1 MSDIVSQLK
10 KQILEFDEMATNQK
24 SGEVAEIADGV
35 ARIYGLKDA
44 KLGELLQI
52 ITKTEKI
59 PAMALSLEEGVVGAI
74 VLGEFSNISAGDK
87 VEPTGKTANIAC
99 SQKLVGRVIDPL
111 GNPIDNKGNIE
122 IEKFMNIERIAP
134 GVIERESVKEPLQ
147 TGIKAIDAMIPIG
160 RGQRELI
167 IGDRG
172 TGKTAI
178 AIDTVINQRRFAT
191 DKRPI
196 CIYVSIG
203 QKKSKIAK
211 LVATLEEEKAM
222 DYTIVVAATAS
233 DPASLNYI
241 APYCATAIAEFF
253 MEKGKDVL
261 IVYDDLTK
269 QAWAY
274 REISLILRRPPGRE
288 AYPGDVFYLHSRLLE
303 RAAKLS
309 DKNGGGSITALPI
322 IETQAGDISAYI
334 PTNVISI
341 TDGQIYLE
349 PDLFYKG
356 IRPAINIGLSVSRVG
371 GSAQI
376 KAMKKVAGKLKL
388 DLAQFR
394 ELESFAQFGSDLD
407 EKTKMQIERGKRLTE
422 LMKQKQLSPMA
433 TEEEVILIYAAVEGL
448 FDRVGL
454 DKMEDAQ
461 QAVLTAIRTQ
471 AKDILKKISSEG
483 DFDDKDGKEVL
494 EIIKTIL
501 RDFETQKKQEDNKE
515 R

>member
-10 KQILEFDEMATNQK
+10 KQILEFDSNISSGK

-44 KLGELLQI
+44 KLGELLNI
-52 ITKTEKI
+52 KTSNGTI
-59 PAMALSLEEGVVGAI
+59 SAMTLSLEEGVVGAI
-74 VLGEFSNISAGDK
+74 VLGEFEFISAGDK
-87 VEPTGKTANIAC
+87 VESTGKTAQIGC
-99 SQKLVGRVIDPL
+99 SEKMVGRVLDAL
-111 GNPIDNKGNIE
+111 GKAVDGKGDIKTDKLME
-122 IEKFMNIERIAP
+122 IEKIAP
-134 GVIERESVKEPLQ
+134 GVIERESVKKPLQ
-147 TGIKAIDAMIPIG
+147 TGIKAIDAIIPIG

-178 AIDTVINQRRFAT
+178 AADTIINQGRFK
-191 DKRPI
+191 DKPI

-203 QKKSKIAK
+203 QKKSKVAK
-211 LVATLEEEKAM
+211 LVATFEEEKAM

-233 DPASLNYI
+233 DPASLNYL
-241 APYCATAIAEFF
+241 APYSACAIAEYF

-274 REISLILRRPPGRE
+274 RELSLILRRPPGRE

-303 RAAKLS
+303 RSAKLNE
-309 DKNGGGSITALPI
+309 KNGGGSITALPI

-407 EKTKMQIERGKRLTE
+407 ENTKAQIERGRRLTE
-422 LMKQKQLSPMA
+422 LMKQDQLKPMA
-433 TEEEVILIYAAVEGL
+433 TEHEVIIIFAAVEGL
-448 FDRVGL
+448 L
-454 DKMEDAQ
+454 DKIAIDQINRAQDAIIL
-461 QAVLTAIRTQ
+461 AVETQ
-471 AKDILKKISSEG
+471 AKETMIKISTTG
-483 DFDDKDGKEVL
+483 DFDENDEKKLRSIIQTTVKEFEIKEEDKQ
-494 EIIKTIL
+494 
-501 RDFETQKKQEDNKE
+501 QK
-515 R
+515 